1 MIIRRTLLACAC
13 ATAIA
18 SPAHAANWVML
29 QGVERPNA
37 VGTTE
42 VWGFL
47 QPQYSQ
53 TDGTKLAAGL
63 WAGQNA
69 VFNTIAPDQKTE
81 SQFHIQRARIGARGQ
96 NFPLNSKV
104 NYFFLAEFGDNGITS
119 GVGGAARVTDA
130 SVTLSYIPGARIRV
144 GQFKYPGS
152 EEGLQAIHVFDY
164 INFTNVTD
172 SLLLERFFNRT
183 GEPACAIV
191 ASPDATLAANCANSP
206 NGSVGAFRDVGVQ
219 VFDAFRTGDW
229 EHTYAVMVG
238 NGNGIARGDN
248 NDAKDVYA
256 YLSTE
261 WIFGGEGPRREGLK
275 FFIWNQDGERT
286 IITGGT
292 GTQANGTAADF
303 DRTRTGG
310 GITLR
315 KGKYRLAA
323 EYIKADGMI
332 FDGTDGGAVPGTL
345 SINTTAPPP
354 IQYAGFNIAP
364 VDKADGWY
372 ADVGYLVL
380 PNLELDLRYDTLNRR
395 TETSAAERE
404 FTTTTVGLQYFFD
417 RRNRLAV
424 NYEFREAEA
433 PNLPS
438 TNPANQVLDGMDDR
452 LSLQLTSIF

>member
-1 MIIRRTLLACAC
+1 MLACVC
-13 ATAIA
+13 ATAMA
-18 SPAHAANWVML
+18 TPAYAANWVML

-37 VGTTE
+37 VGTAE

-47 QPQYSQ
+47 QPQYSE
-53 TDGTKLAAGL
+53 TDGTRLAAGP

-69 VFNTIAPDQKTE
+69 VFNTIAPDLKAE
-81 SQFHIQRARIGARGQ
+81 SQFHLQRARIGARGQ
-96 NFPLNSKV
+96 NFPLNSKI

-130 SVTLSYIPGARIRV
+130 SITLNYIPGARIRV

-183 GEPACAIV
+183 GEPACATISSV
-191 ASPDATLAANCANSP
+191 ATAANCANSP
-206 NGSVGAFRDVGVQ
+206 NGSVGAFRDVGIQ
-219 VFDAFRTGDW
+219 VFNAFRTGDW

-248 NDAKDVYA
+248 NDAKDIYT

-261 WIFGGEGPRREGLK
+261 WVFGGEGPRREGMK

-286 IITGGT
+286 IIAGGT
-292 GTQANGTAADF
+292 DTQADGTMADY

-310 GITLR
+310 GISLR
-315 KGKYRLAA
+315 KGKYRFVA
-323 EYIKADGMI
+323 EYVKADGMI
-332 FDGTDGGAVPGTL
+332 FDGTDGGAVPGSL
-345 SINTTAPPP
+345 NNARN
-354 IQYAGFNIAP
+354 QYAGFNIAP
-364 VDKADGWY
+364 VDKAKGWY

-380 PNLELDLRYDTLNRR
+380 PNLELDLRYDTLDRR
-395 TETSAAERE
+395 TETAVAERE

-438 TNPANQVLDGMDDR
+438 TNPANQILEGMDDR